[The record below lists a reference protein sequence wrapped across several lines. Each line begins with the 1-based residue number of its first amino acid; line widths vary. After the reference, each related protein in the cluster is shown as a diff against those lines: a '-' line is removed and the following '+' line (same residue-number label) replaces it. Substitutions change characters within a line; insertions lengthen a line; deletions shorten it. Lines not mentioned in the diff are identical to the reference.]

1 MRGMP
6 LDLTAVPSTDPIRAY
21 RYRDGLYAADFITAA
36 VVHLDF
42 FTWLQANPST
52 KDGIAAHFGFAE
64 RPLDVLLTL
73 CAANGFVEKRDGTYH
88 TTATAA
94 EHLTS
99 SSPWNLQPY
108 YASLKDRPI
117 VKDYLQ
123 VLKTDKPANWGG
135 DKAALDWHKAMETDE
150 FSRSFT
156 AAMDCRGIYLAQAM
170 AKKMDLS
177 GRKRLLDIGGGS
189 GIYACSFCA
198 HHPHLQATVL
208 DQAPVDRIA
217 QRCIDERG
225 FHDRVSVATGNMFK
239 DPLPADCDVHL
250 FSNVLHDWGIAEVKE
265 LLAISFK
272 ALPAG
277 GLLIIHDAFINADK
291 TGPLP
296 VAEYSSLLMHSTQGK
311 CYSVQE
317 YADLCSEAG
326 FKPGA
331 YQDTAAD
338 RGFMVATK

>member
-1 MRGMP
+1 MP
-6 LDLTAVPSTDPIRAY
+6 HDLTAVPATDPIRAY

-36 VVHLDF
+36 VVHLDI
-42 FTWLQANPST
+42 FTWLLAHPSAKET
-52 KDGIAAHFGFAE
+52 ICEHFGFAE

-73 CAANGFVEKRDGTYH
+73 CAANGFVECRDGVYH
-88 TTATAA
+88 ATSTAA
-94 EHLTS
+94 EHLS
-99 SSPWNLQPY
+99 SGSPWNLRPY

-135 DKAALDWHKAMETDE
+135 DKGALDWHKAMETDE

-170 AKKMDLS
+170 AKKVDLT

-198 HHPHLQATVL
+198 HHAHLQATVL

-225 FHDRVSVATGNMFK
+225 FTGRVTVATGNMFK

-250 FSNVLHDWGIAEVKE
+250 FSNVLHDWGVAEVRE
-265 LLAISFK
+265 LLAISYK
-272 ALPAG
+272 HCRPGGCSSSMMPSSTETKPARSPWRS
-277 GLLIIHDAFINADK
+277 IPH
-291 TGPLP
+291 
-296 VAEYSSLLMHSTQGK
+296 
-311 CYSVQE
+311 C
-317 YADLCSEAG
+317 
-326 FKPGA
+326 
-331 YQDTAAD
+331 
-338 RGFMVATK
+338 